1 MWILSGSIL
10 LLKSIV
16 HFCSEDAALKL
27 REKR

>member
-16 HFCSEDAALKL
+16 HFYSKDVALKL